1 MTSMRRPVL
10 IFLLAVA
17 ALSCSR
23 PSSQEPFVTRE
34 KAEYG
39 DTYNFTL
46 PMDDSTRSY
55 SLAFYTRL
63 ERKPLVPFS
72 TDSVILEV
80 RFVSPSDSVVQDKV
94 VMRFGHPSDS
104 SYYSRDF
111 VFRYKDRL
119 EVGEYGDW
127 RLKVRVP
134 GNPEELRGMGI
145 IFRRK

>member
-10 IFLLAVA
+10 IFLLAAA

-94 VMRFGHPSDS
+94 VMRFGHPTDS
-104 SYYSRDF
+104 SSR
-111 VFRYKDRL
+111 VTLSSVTRTGSRSVNTGTGASRCASPEIRKNS
-119 EVGEYGDW
+119 GEW
-127 RLKVRVP
+127 
-134 GNPEELRGMGI
+134 E
-145 IFRRK
+145 